1 MQAKEW
7 AEVIREHREGI
18 EERIQDAY
26 ASAATAPRGVEYSVE
41 VYPDGH
47 AVVREYIGNAQS
59 ADVWHGVALEVY
71 RVKAFDPLEGEDDR
85 NRMNSQEIDDALEWY
100 ISQYAPEVAE
110 DAVEAKLQELAMLA
124 RYAE

>member
-59 ADVWHGVALEVY
+59 SDVWHGTAMEVY
-71 RVKAFDPLEGEDDR
+71 RVKAFDPLAEEDTEH
-85 NRMNSQEIDDALEWY
+85 MSQQEIDDAIDWY
-100 ISQYAPEVAE
+100 ISQYATEEAE
-110 DAVEAKLQELAMLA
+110 KAIETKLRELEMLA